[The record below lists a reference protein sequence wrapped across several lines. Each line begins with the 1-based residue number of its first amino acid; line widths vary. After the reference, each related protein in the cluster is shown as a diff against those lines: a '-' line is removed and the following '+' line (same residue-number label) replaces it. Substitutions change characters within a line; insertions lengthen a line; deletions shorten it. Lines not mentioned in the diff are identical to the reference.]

1 MMLKTLIEL
10 EVAREGVLYPITIS
24 FYQCQ
29 QASILVLQCTL
40 QKNQIPGLGSV
51 HHVALLKH
59 TCKALPADVYK
70 EACRVWIQIVTI

>member
-1 MMLKTLIEL
+1 MMLKTFIEL
-10 EVAREGVLYPITIS
+10 EVARERVLYPMTIG

-29 QASILVLQCTL
+29 QASVLVLRCTL
-40 QKNQIPGLGSV
+40 QRNQIPVLGSV

-70 EACRVWIQIVTI
+70 EACKVWIQIVTI